1 MGFRTVLIFSQL
13 GIALA
18 FCLVVVLGFNNVIDT
33 LEGPPSNLPKLVI
46 LNLHSQL
53 LRYLLVAIII
63 SVCLA
68 IVISW
73 AIAKR
78 ASRSIESVKNFL
90 EDLERS
96 QSALE
101 QYSHPNLIE
110 GFAEFSGLS
119 THLNKLV
126 LFFQND
132 LNAARHSA
140 QMKQLMLD
148 NISEAIMLIDQKFFI
163 EYGNQSAFDLL
174 GIDSENSIGL
184 SLFEIDRTTRL
195 NDIVKRCI
203 ETRKAQS
210 DEILLDNV
218 SKVVVSLA
226 VIPIFQSFSSLS
238 ESKQQYLIVMQDISM
253 LRKLQQVR
261 SDFVTNASHELRT
274 PLTAIQGYA
283 ETLLD
288 KANGKK
294 KQRQQFIVRIYEQA
308 VYLSG
313 LISDLLNLSKIESGS
328 LQLNFETC
336 KIADLRKKITN
347 LFEPLFS
354 ESKMNFEWEIPD
366 DPTEIYVDPELIT
379 QVLVN
384 LIDNAIKYTESGGT
398 ISVSFQTKED
408 NIIFQIKDMG
418 IGIPKQELERIFE
431 RFYRVDTDST
441 NKVKGTGL
449 GLSIAKHIV
458 LQHDGRIWVESEV
471 GKGTSVFFSVK
482 KGTAK

>member
-68 IVISW
+68 IVLSW

-126 LFFQND
+126 LFFQSD

-184 SLFEIDRTTRL
+184 SLFEIDRTPSL

-210 DEILLDNV
+210 DEIL
-218 SKVVVSLA
+218 
-226 VIPIFQSFSSLS
+226 
-238 ESKQQYLIVMQDISM
+238 
-253 LRKLQQVR
+253 
-261 SDFVTNASHELRT
+261 
-274 PLTAIQGYA
+274 
-283 ETLLD
+283 
-288 KANGKK
+288 
-294 KQRQQFIVRIYEQA
+294 
-308 VYLSG
+308 
-313 LISDLLNLSKIESGS
+313 
-328 LQLNFETC
+328 
-336 KIADLRKKITN
+336 
-347 LFEPLFS
+347 
-354 ESKMNFEWEIPD
+354 
-366 DPTEIYVDPELIT
+366 
-379 QVLVN
+379 
-384 LIDNAIKYTESGGT
+384 
-398 ISVSFQTKED
+398 
-408 NIIFQIKDMG
+408 
-418 IGIPKQELERIFE
+418 
-431 RFYRVDTDST
+431 
-441 NKVKGTGL
+441 
-449 GLSIAKHIV
+449 
-458 LQHDGRIWVESEV
+458 
-471 GKGTSVFFSVK
+471 
-482 KGTAK
+482 

>member
-1 MGFRTVLIFSQL
+1 
-13 GIALA
+13 
-18 FCLVVVLGFNNVIDT
+18 
-33 LEGPPSNLPKLVI
+33 
-46 LNLHSQL
+46 
-53 LRYLLVAIII
+53 
-63 SVCLA
+63 
-68 IVISW
+68 
-73 AIAKR
+73 
-78 ASRSIESVKNFL
+78 
-90 EDLERS
+90 
-96 QSALE
+96 
-101 QYSHPNLIE
+101 
-110 GFAEFSGLS
+110 
-119 THLNKLV
+119 
-126 LFFQND
+126 
-132 LNAARHSA
+132 
-140 QMKQLMLD
+140 
-148 NISEAIMLIDQKFFI
+148 
-163 EYGNQSAFDLL
+163 
-174 GIDSENSIGL
+174 
-184 SLFEIDRTTRL
+184 
-195 NDIVKRCI
+195 
-203 ETRKAQS
+203 
-210 DEILLDNV
+210 
-218 SKVVVSLA
+218 
-226 VIPIFQSFSSLS
+226 
-238 ESKQQYLIVMQDISM
+238 M

-288 KANGKK
+288 KTNGKK

-398 ISVSFQTKED
+398 ISVLFQTKED

-471 GKGTSVFFSVK
+471 GKGTNVFFSVK